1 LLPPLLLLPPLP
13 LLPPLLLFPP
23 EPLLPPLLLLLP
35 PLPLLPPEPVLTVA
49 GAAQARTPVTA
60 SKTRF
65 EGEVSRRY
73 ACRVIGPAPLWLGV
87 AAKPGR
93 APSGR

>member
-1 LLPPLLLLPPLP
+1 

-23 EPLLPPLLLLLP
+23 EPLLPPLLLFP
-35 PLPLLPPEPVLTVA
+35 PEPLLPPEPDPVVA
-49 GAAQARTPVTA
+49 GAAQAMTPVRA
-60 SKTRF
+60 SNTRF
-65 EGEVSRRY
+65 EGEARRIRRY
-73 ACRVIGPAPLWLGV
+73 ACRVMDLLLLWLGV